1 MRTFNLTYLVRTIM
15 GAGHETTA
23 NSLSWALFEL
33 TRHPDIQDKLRTEI
47 REKIAEKGN
56 NVFSG
61 QDYESM
67 PYLTAVVKVSR
78 TLRLSLPVTLHSLH
92 CTGNA
97 PSLACGL
104 HFIQTGSRGRRPAAL
119 EADYV
124 DEWEGCERTC
134 NSEGTEDYSLGRRIQ

>member
-1 MRTFNLTYLVRTIM
+1 M

-67 PYLTAVVKVSR
+67 TYLTAVVKVSW
-78 TLRLSLPVTLHSLH
+78 TFRLSLPETQHSVTLLHRKHSVF
-92 CTGNA
+92 
-97 PSLACGL
+97 GL
-104 HFIQTGSRGRRPAAL
+104 
-119 EADYV
+119 
-124 DEWEGCERTC
+124 
-134 NSEGTEDYSLGRRIQ
+134 